1 MSRCRYYQCGG
12 ITFQVISDLPIQ
24 DTTFQPKFKLF
35 EVEGPGDDT
44 ITIRHHFC
52 LPDVGKW
59 ELGQRVYCKPPWAI
73 YRNSDSWIYLGIQ
86 PMEKTTIIIA

>member
-52 LPDVGKW
+52 LPDVANGNWASKSTANHP
-59 ELGQRVYCKPPWAI
+59 GQFTETAI
-73 YRNSDSWIYLGIQ
+73 HGFISGFNQ
-86 PMEKTTIIIA
+86 VEKTTTTIA